1 MQCTFSDMPRSVS
14 EQGQLIEDHQDD
26 RLPALGSELSID
38 AVTTRTASDTERLV
52 DIICSRSGLPTLS

>member
-1 MQCTFSDMPRSVS
+1 MPRSVN

-26 RLPALGSELSID
+26 RLPALGSELSIV
-38 AVTTRTASDTERLV
+38 AATTRAASDTKRLV